1 MLYDFLEQ
9 AGWWMLP
16 IVICSVITVA
26 IVFERT
32 VFWLWVG
39 MRRDMRLRRELR
51 IGRTPLDRLQ
61 RSRDLIAT
69 VVREYLRH
77 SRNRAAA
84 AIAADEVLA
93 RGERYLRLL
102 AVIASVSTSFGLLGT
117 VVGVSMSFQAL
128 AEARDI
134 AAGLSVA
141 LYTTVGGLVVFLIAY
156 LSGSFFQSLARG
168 LARDIELTLD
178 RLEPRAAQAIS

>member
-1 MLYDFLEQ
+1 MLFEFLQQ

-16 IVICSVITVA
+16 IVLCSIVSLA
-26 IVFERT
+26 IVLERST
-32 VFWLWVG
+32 FWLGVG
-39 MRRDMRLRRELR
+39 ARRDRRLRKELR
-51 IGRTPLDRLQ
+51 GGRTPLDRLQ
-61 RSRDLIAT
+61 RSKDILAG

-84 AIAADEVLA
+84 AIVAEDVLA

-128 AEARDI
+128 ADARDI

-141 LYTTVGGLVVFLIAY
+141 LYTTVGGLVVFLIAF

-178 RLEPRAAQAIS
+178 RLEPHSRQAVS